1 MNWRFIIVLT
11 WCCKN
16 SYIWVSLRVF
26 WVQNKLWGTKFKSK
40 FDNWLIVDSRARVF
54 KQIFYNLSSKI
65 EFKTQEKML
74 KILVLVSGAHCRP
87 KNLDWNSLRW
97 SSTDHD
103 LNLKFG
109 ISVPNNFQNGLN
121 VLVET
126 NPNLNLDD
134 DFYDGYYEDY
144 FNVYWNLL

>member
-1 MNWRFIIVLT
+1 
-11 WCCKN
+11 
-16 SYIWVSLRVF
+16 
-26 WVQNKLWGTKFKSK
+26 
-40 FDNWLIVDSRARVF
+40 
-54 KQIFYNLSSKI
+54 
-65 EFKTQEKML
+65 ML
-74 KILVLVSGAHCRP
+74 KILVIVSGAQCRP
-87 KNLDWNSLRW
+87 KNVDWNSLRW

-109 ISVPNNFQNGLN
+109 ITVPNNFKNGLN

-144 FNVYWNLL
+144 LSVY

>member
-1 MNWRFIIVLT
+1 
-11 WCCKN
+11 
-16 SYIWVSLRVF
+16 
-26 WVQNKLWGTKFKSK
+26 
-40 FDNWLIVDSRARVF
+40 
-54 KQIFYNLSSKI
+54 
-65 EFKTQEKML
+65 ML
-74 KILVLVSGAHCRP
+74 KILVLVSGAQCRP
-87 KNLDWNSLRW
+87 KNVDWNSLRW

-109 ISVPNNFQNGLN
+109 ISVPNNFKNELN

-144 FNVYWNLL
+144 FNVY

>member
-1 MNWRFIIVLT
+1 
-11 WCCKN
+11 
-16 SYIWVSLRVF
+16 
-26 WVQNKLWGTKFKSK
+26 
-40 FDNWLIVDSRARVF
+40 
-54 KQIFYNLSSKI
+54 
-65 EFKTQEKML
+65 ML
-74 KILVLVSGAHCRP
+74 KILVIASGAQCRP

-144 FNVYWNLL
+144 FNVY

>member
-1 MNWRFIIVLT
+1 
-11 WCCKN
+11 
-16 SYIWVSLRVF
+16 
-26 WVQNKLWGTKFKSK
+26 
-40 FDNWLIVDSRARVF
+40 
-54 KQIFYNLSSKI
+54 
-65 EFKTQEKML
+65 ML
-74 KILVLVSGAHCRP
+74 KILVLVSGAQCRP
-87 KNLDWNSLRW
+87 KNVDWNSLRW

-109 ISVPNNFQNGLN
+109 ITVPNNFKNELN

-144 FNVYWNLL
+144 FNVY

>member
-1 MNWRFIIVLT
+1 
-11 WCCKN
+11 
-16 SYIWVSLRVF
+16 
-26 WVQNKLWGTKFKSK
+26 
-40 FDNWLIVDSRARVF
+40 
-54 KQIFYNLSSKI
+54 
-65 EFKTQEKML
+65 ML
-74 KILVLVSGAHCRP
+74 KILVIASGAQCRL
-87 KNLDWNSLRW
+87 KNVDWNSLRW

-109 ISVPNNFQNGLN
+109 ITVPNNFKNELN

-144 FNVYWNLL
+144 FNVY